1 VLREERTSLPLAVCS
16 LQPSNRKKRRNDQEK
31 IEKMKKQFVKLM
43 SLVLMVLV
51 LGSCKGDGKGGGKSI
66 FTPVSSGRP
75 YEMLVVID
83 KAMWERPAGRALF
96 NVLDTDVP
104 GLPQPERSFRI
115 SNVGPEHFDR
125 GFRIFRNIIDVD
137 IQPIYTQPKL
147 KYSRDSYSSPQ
158 MIMTIQA
165 PDEQSFEEFVTNNRQ
180 VILDFFTK
188 AEMNRQINL
197 LKKKH
202 SEVVSD
208 KVGSMFGCDVWVP
221 VDMERYKEG
230 KDFLWASNDRN
241 TSDVSM
247 NFVIYSYPY
256 TDKDTFT
263 KDYFVHKRD
272 SVMKINIPGSRE
284 GQYIQTDA
292 DYVNV
297 KNIAV
302 KGDYGF
308 EARGLWYME
317 NDMMGGPFVSHAR
330 VDRPN
335 GRVVVVEG
343 FIFAPE
349 KNKRDLMRQMEAAL
363 YTLNLPQEQQIDEI
377 VIGADLEET
386 APASAPAK

>member
-1 VLREERTSLPLAVCS
+1 MIKKLR
-16 LQPSNRKKRRNDQEK
+16 D
-31 IEKMKKQFVKLM
+31 MKKQLINLLSLALM
-43 SLVLMVLV
+43 ALVLF
-51 LGSCKGDGKGGGKSI
+51 SCEGNGKKGGKSL

-96 NVLDTDVP
+96 DVLDTDVP

-115 SNVGPEHFDR
+115 SNVGPEHFNR

-165 PDEQSFEEFVTNNRQ
+165 PDEASFADFVTKNRQ
-180 VILDFFTK
+180 VIVDFFTK

-197 LKKKH
+197 LRKEH
-202 SEVVSD
+202 SEVVSA

-221 VDMERYKEG
+221 ADMERYKQGE
-230 KDFLWASNDRN
+230 DFLWASNDRN
-241 TSDVSM
+241 TSNTSV
-247 NFVIYSYPY
+247 NFVMYSYPY
-256 TDKDTFT
+256 TDKNTFT
-263 KDYFVHKRD
+263 KDFFVHKRD
-272 SVMKINIPGSRE
+272 SVMKINIPGAKE
-284 GQYIQTDA
+284 GQYIATDA
-292 DYVNV
+292 QYVDV
-297 KNIAV
+297 KNISVRGEYAL
-302 KGDYGF
+302 

-317 NDMMGGPFVSHAR
+317 NDMMGGPFVSHVR

-335 GRVVVVEG
+335 GRVVVVEA
-343 FIFAPE
+343 FVYAPE
-349 KNKRDLMRQMEAAL
+349 KKKCDLMRQLEASL

-377 VIGADLEET
+377 VIGPNLEEVS
-386 APASAPAK
+386 ASDAVNN

>member
-1 VLREERTSLPLAVCS
+1 
-16 LQPSNRKKRRNDQEK
+16 
-31 IEKMKKQFVKLM
+31 MKKQVVNLLSMALM
-43 SLVLMVLV
+43 ALVLF
-51 LGSCKGDGKGGGKSI
+51 SCKGDGKGGGKSI

-115 SNVGPEHFDR
+115 SNIGPDRFDR
-125 GFRIFRNIIDVD
+125 GMRIFRNIIDVD
-137 IQPIYTQPKL
+137 IRPIYTQPKL

-165 PDEQSFEEFVTNNRQ
+165 PDEDSFEEFVTKNKQ

-188 AEMNRQINL
+188 SEMNRQIAL
-197 LKKKH
+197 LKKEH
-202 SEVVSD
+202 SSVVAA
-208 KVGSMFGCDVWVP
+208 KVESMFGCGIWIP
-221 VDMERYKEG
+221 ADMERYKQG
-230 KDFLWASNDRN
+230 TDFLWASNDRN

-292 DYVNV
+292 DYVSV
-297 KNIAV
+297 KNFSV
-302 KGDYGF
+302 KGEYAF

-349 KNKRDLMRQMEAAL
+349 KMKRDLMRKMEASL
-363 YTLNLPQEQQIDEI
+363 YTLNLPQEQGLEEI
-377 VIGADLEET
+377 VVGPADLEEEKNAA
-386 APASAPAK
+386 APAQQ

>member
-1 VLREERTSLPLAVCS
+1 MNLLSMA
-16 LQPSNRKKRRNDQEK
+16 
-31 IEKMKKQFVKLM
+31 LM
-43 SLVLMVLV
+43 ALVLF
-51 LGSCKGDGKGGGKSI
+51 SCEGNGKKGGKSL

-83 KAMWERPAGRALF
+83 KGMWERPAGRALF
-96 NVLDTDVP
+96 DVLDSDVP

-115 SNVGPEHFDR
+115 SQIIPSKFDR

-147 KYSRDSYSSPQ
+147 KYSRDSYASPQ

-165 PDEQSFEEFVTNNRQ
+165 PDEQSFEEFVAKNRQ
-180 VILDFFTK
+180 VIVDFFTK

-197 LKKKH
+197 LKEKY
-202 SEVVSD
+202 SPVVAA
-208 KVGSMFGCDVWVP
+208 KVGSIFGCDVRIP
-221 VDMERYKEG
+221 AELERYKEG
-230 KDFLWASNDRN
+230 KDFLWASSDNNSTN
-241 TSDVSM
+241 TSL

-256 TDKDTFT
+256 TDKNTFT

-272 SVMKINIPGSRE
+272 SVMKINIPGARE

-292 DYVNV
+292 DYVDV
-297 KNIAV
+297 KDFAV
-302 KGDYGF
+302 KGEYAF

-343 FIFAPE
+343 FVFAPE
-349 KNKRDLMRQMEAAL
+349 KKKRDLMRKLEAAL
-363 YTLNLPQEQQIDEI
+363 YTLNLPQEQELEEI
-377 VIGADLEET
+377 VIKASDLEEVIPDTT
-386 APASAPAK
+386 AVK

>member
-1 VLREERTSLPLAVCS
+1 
-16 LQPSNRKKRRNDQEK
+16 
-31 IEKMKKQFVKLM
+31 MKKQVMNWLSMALM
-43 SLVLMVLV
+43 TLVLF
-51 LGSCKGDGKGGGKSI
+51 SCGGDGKGGGKSL

-115 SNVGPEHFDR
+115 SNIGPDHFDR
-125 GFRIFRNIIDVD
+125 GMRIFRNIIDVD

-165 PDEQSFEEFVTNNRQ
+165 PDEASFEEFVTKNRQ

-188 AEMNRQINL
+188 AEMNRQIAL
-197 LKKKH
+197 LKKSH
-202 SEVVSD
+202 SDIVST

-221 VDMERYKEG
+221 TDMERYKEG
-230 KDFLWASNDRN
+230 KDFLWASSDKPS
-241 TSDVSM
+241 SDVST

-256 TDKDTFT
+256 TDKNTFT
-263 KDYFVHKRD
+263 KDFFVQKRD
-272 SVMKINIPGSRE
+272 SVMKINIPGALE
-284 GQYIQTDA
+284 GQYMATDA
-292 DYVNV
+292 DYVDV
-297 KNIAV
+297 KEIVV
-302 KGDYGF
+302 KGEYAF

-317 NDMMGGPFVSHAR
+317 NDMMGGPFVAHAR

-335 GRVVVVEG
+335 GRVVVVES
-343 FIFAPE
+343 FVYAPE
-349 KNKRDLMRQMEAAL
+349 KKKRALMRQMEAAL

-377 VIGADLEET
+377 VIGVGGMEEEKPEALENN
-386 APASAPAK
+386 KQ

>member
-1 VLREERTSLPLAVCS
+1 MNLLSMA
-16 LQPSNRKKRRNDQEK
+16 
-31 IEKMKKQFVKLM
+31 LM
-43 SLVLMVLV
+43 ALVLF
-51 LGSCKGDGKGGGKSI
+51 SCEGNGKKGGKSL

-83 KAMWERPAGRALF
+83 KGMWERPAGRALF
-96 NVLDTDVP
+96 DVLDSDVP

-115 SNVGPEHFDR
+115 SQIIPDKFER

-147 KYSRDSYSSPQ
+147 KYARDSYASPQ

-165 PDEQSFEEFVTNNRQ
+165 PDEQSFEEFVAKNRQ
-180 VILDFFTK
+180 VIVDFFTK

-197 LKKKH
+197 LKEKY
-202 SEVVSD
+202 SPVVAA
-208 KVGSMFGCDVWVP
+208 KVGSIFGCDVRIP
-221 VDMERYKEG
+221 AELERYKEG
-230 KDFLWASNDRN
+230 KDFLWASSDNNSTN
-241 TSDVSM
+241 TSL

-256 TDKDTFT
+256 TDKNTFT

-272 SVMKINIPGSRE
+272 SVMKINIPGARE

-292 DYVNV
+292 DYVDV
-297 KNIAV
+297 KDFAV
-302 KGDYGF
+302 KGEYAF

-343 FIFAPE
+343 FVFAPE
-349 KNKRDLMRQMEAAL
+349 KKKRDLMRKLEAAL
-363 YTLNLPQEQQIDEI
+363 YTLNLPQEQELEEI
-377 VIGADLEET
+377 VIKASDLEEVIPDTT
-386 APASAPAK
+386 AVK

>member
-1 VLREERTSLPLAVCS
+1 
-16 LQPSNRKKRRNDQEK
+16 
-31 IEKMKKQFVKLM
+31 MKKQVINLLSIVLM
-43 SLVLMVLV
+43 TLVLF
-51 LGSCKGDGKGGGKSI
+51 SCGGNGKKGGKSL

-115 SNVGPEHFDR
+115 SNVGPENFNR

-165 PDEQSFEEFVTNNRQ
+165 PDEASFEEFVTKNRQ

-197 LKKKH
+197 LKKEH
-202 SEVVSD
+202 SEVVSR

-221 VDMERYKEG
+221 ADMERYKQGE
-230 KDFLWASNDRN
+230 DFLWASNDRN
-241 TSDVSM
+241 TSDVSLS
-247 NFVIYSYPY
+247 FVIYSYPY
-256 TDKDTFT
+256 TDKNTFT
-263 KDYFVHKRD
+263 KDFFVHKRD
-272 SVMKINIPGSRE
+272 SVMKMNIPGSKE
-284 GQYIQTDA
+284 GQYMATDA
-292 DYVNV
+292 KYVDV
-297 KNIAV
+297 KNITVRGEYAL
-302 KGDYGF
+302 
-308 EARGLWYME
+308 ETRGLWYME

-335 GRVVVVEG
+335 GRVVVVEA
-343 FIFAPE
+343 FVYAPE
-349 KNKRDLMRQMEAAL
+349 KKKRDLMRQLEASL

-377 VIGADLEET
+377 VVSPNLEEVSESD
-386 APASAPAK
+386 AVK

>member
-1 VLREERTSLPLAVCS
+1 
-16 LQPSNRKKRRNDQEK
+16 
-31 IEKMKKQFVKLM
+31 MKKQVMNLLSMALM
-43 SLVLMVLV
+43 ALVLF
-51 LGSCKGDGKGGGKSI
+51 SCEGNGKKGGKSL

-83 KAMWERPAGRALF
+83 KGMWERPAGRALF
-96 NVLDTDVP
+96 DVLDSDVP

-115 SNVGPEHFDR
+115 SQIIPSKFDR

-147 KYSRDSYSSPQ
+147 KYSRDSYASPQ

-165 PDEQSFEEFVTNNRQ
+165 PDEQSFEEFVAKNRQ
-180 VILDFFTK
+180 VIVDFFTK

-197 LKKKH
+197 LKEKY
-202 SEVVSD
+202 SPVVAA
-208 KVGSMFGCDVWVP
+208 KVGSIFGCDVRIP
-221 VDMERYKEG
+221 AELERYKEG
-230 KDFLWASNDRN
+230 KDFLWASSDNNSTN
-241 TSDVSM
+241 TSL

-256 TDKDTFT
+256 TDKNTFT

-272 SVMKINIPGSRE
+272 SVMKINIPGARE

-292 DYVNV
+292 DYVDV
-297 KNIAV
+297 KDFAV
-302 KGDYGF
+302 KGEYAF

-343 FIFAPE
+343 FVFAPE
-349 KNKRDLMRQMEAAL
+349 KKKRDLMRKLEAAL
-363 YTLNLPQEQQIDEI
+363 YTLNLPQEQELEEI
-377 VIGADLEET
+377 VIKASDLEEVIPDTT
-386 APASAPAK
+386 AVK

>member
-1 VLREERTSLPLAVCS
+1 MNLLSMA
-16 LQPSNRKKRRNDQEK
+16 
-31 IEKMKKQFVKLM
+31 LM
-43 SLVLMVLV
+43 TLVLF
-51 LGSCKGDGKGGGKSI
+51 SCGGNEKKGGKSL

-83 KAMWERPAGRALF
+83 KGMWERPAGRALF
-96 NVLDTDVP
+96 DVLDSDVP

-115 SNVGPEHFDR
+115 SQIIPSKFDR

-147 KYSRDSYSSPQ
+147 KYSRDSYASPQ

-165 PDEQSFEEFVTNNRQ
+165 PDEQSFEEFVATNRQ
-180 VILDFFTK
+180 VIVDFFTK

-197 LKKKH
+197 LKEKY
-202 SEVVSD
+202 SPVVAA
-208 KVGSMFGCDVWVP
+208 KVGSIFGCDVRIP
-221 VDMERYKEG
+221 AELERYKEG
-230 KDFLWASNDRN
+230 KDFLWASSDNNSTN
-241 TSDVSM
+241 TSL

-256 TDKDTFT
+256 TDKNTFT

-272 SVMKINIPGSRE
+272 SVMKINIPGARE

-292 DYVNV
+292 DYVDV
-297 KNIAV
+297 KDFAV
-302 KGDYGF
+302 KGEYAF

-343 FIFAPE
+343 FVYAPE
-349 KNKRDLMRQMEAAL
+349 KKKRDLMRKLEAAL
-363 YTLNLPQEQQIDEI
+363 YTLNLPQEQELEEI
-377 VIGADLEET
+377 VIKASDLEEVIPDTT
-386 APASAPAK
+386 AVK

>member
-1 VLREERTSLPLAVCS
+1 
-16 LQPSNRKKRRNDQEK
+16 
-31 IEKMKKQFVKLM
+31 
-43 SLVLMVLV
+43 MVLV
-51 LGSCKGDGKGGGKSI
+51 LFSCEGNGKKGGKSL

-83 KAMWERPAGRALF
+83 KGMWERPAGRALF
-96 NVLDTDVP
+96 DVLDSDVP

-115 SNVGPEHFDR
+115 SQIIPSKFDR

-147 KYSRDSYSSPQ
+147 KYSRDSYASPQ

-165 PDEQSFEEFVTNNRQ
+165 PDEQSFEEFVAKNRQ
-180 VILDFFTK
+180 VIVDFFTK

-197 LKKKH
+197 LKEKY
-202 SEVVSD
+202 SPVVAA
-208 KVGSMFGCDVWVP
+208 KVGSIFGCDVRIP
-221 VDMERYKEG
+221 AELERYKEG
-230 KDFLWASNDRN
+230 KDFLWASSDNNSTN
-241 TSDVSM
+241 TSL

-256 TDKDTFT
+256 TDKNTFT

-272 SVMKINIPGSRE
+272 SVMKINIPGARE

-292 DYVNV
+292 DYVDV
-297 KNIAV
+297 KDFAV
-302 KGDYGF
+302 KGEYAF

-343 FIFAPE
+343 FVYAPE
-349 KNKRDLMRQMEAAL
+349 KKKRDLMRKLEAAL
-363 YTLNLPQEQQIDEI
+363 YTLNLPQEQELEEI
-377 VIGADLEET
+377 VIKASDLEEVIPDTT
-386 APASAPAK
+386 AVK

>member
-1 VLREERTSLPLAVCS
+1 MNLLSMA
-16 LQPSNRKKRRNDQEK
+16 
-31 IEKMKKQFVKLM
+31 
-43 SLVLMVLV
+43 LMVLV
-51 LGSCKGDGKGGGKSI
+51 LFSCEGNGKKGGKSL

-83 KAMWERPAGRALF
+83 KGMWERPAGRALF
-96 NVLDTDVP
+96 DVLDSDVP

-115 SNVGPEHFDR
+115 SQIIPSKFDR

-147 KYSRDSYSSPQ
+147 KYSRDSYASPQ

-165 PDEQSFEEFVTNNRQ
+165 PDEQSFEEFVAKNRQ
-180 VILDFFTK
+180 VIVDFFTK

-197 LKKKH
+197 LKEKY
-202 SEVVSD
+202 SPVVAA
-208 KVGSMFGCDVWVP
+208 KVGSIFGCDVRIP
-221 VDMERYKEG
+221 AELERYKEG
-230 KDFLWASNDRN
+230 KDFLWASSDNNSTN
-241 TSDVSM
+241 TSL

-256 TDKDTFT
+256 TDKNTFT

-272 SVMKINIPGSRE
+272 SVMKINIPGARE

-292 DYVNV
+292 DYVDV
-297 KNIAV
+297 KDFAV
-302 KGDYGF
+302 KGEYAF

-343 FIFAPE
+343 FVFAPE
-349 KNKRDLMRQMEAAL
+349 KKKRDLMRKLEAAL
-363 YTLNLPQEQQIDEI
+363 YTLNLPQEQELEEI
-377 VIGADLEET
+377 VIKASDLEEVIPDTT
-386 APASAPAK
+386 AVK

>member
-1 VLREERTSLPLAVCS
+1 
-16 LQPSNRKKRRNDQEK
+16 
-31 IEKMKKQFVKLM
+31 MKKQVINFLSMALM
-43 SLVLMVLV
+43 ALVLF
-51 LGSCKGDGKGGGKSI
+51 SCGGNGKKGGKSL

-83 KAMWERPAGRALF
+83 KGMWERPAGRALF
-96 NVLDTDVP
+96 DALDMDVP

-115 SNVGPEHFDR
+115 SQVGPNNFER

-137 IQPIYTQPKL
+137 IQDIYTQPQL

-165 PDEQSFEEFVTNNRQ
+165 PDEQSFEEFVKNNKRTI
-180 VILDFFTK
+180 VDFFTK

-197 LKKKH
+197 LKKEH
-202 SEVVSD
+202 SSLVST
-208 KVGSMFGCDVWVP
+208 KVGSMFGCDVWIP
-221 VDMERYKEG
+221 ADMERYKEG
-230 KDFLWASNDRN
+230 EDFLWASNDRN

-272 SVMKINIPGSRE
+272 SVLKINIPGSRE

-292 DYVNV
+292 DYVDV
-297 KNIAV
+297 KNFSV
-302 KGDYGF
+302 KGEYAF

-349 KNKRDLMRQMEAAL
+349 KAKRDLMRKMEASL
-363 YTLNLPQEQQIDEI
+363 YTLKLPQEQELEEI
-377 VIGADLEET
+377 VVGPGLEEEKK
-386 APASAPAK
+386 AADPVQQ

>member
-1 VLREERTSLPLAVCS
+1 MNLLSMA
-16 LQPSNRKKRRNDQEK
+16 
-31 IEKMKKQFVKLM
+31 LM
-43 SLVLMVLV
+43 ALVLF
-51 LGSCKGDGKGGGKSI
+51 SCGGNEKKGGKSL

-83 KAMWERPAGRALF
+83 KGMWERPAGRALF
-96 NVLDTDVP
+96 DVLDSDVP

-115 SNVGPEHFDR
+115 SQIIPSKFDR

-147 KYSRDSYSSPQ
+147 KYSRDSYASPQ

-165 PDEQSFEEFVTNNRQ
+165 PDEQSFEEFVAKNRQ
-180 VILDFFTK
+180 VIVDFFTK
-188 AEMNRQINL
+188 AEMNRQINV
-197 LKKKH
+197 LKEKY
-202 SEVVSD
+202 SPVVAA
-208 KVGSMFGCDVWVP
+208 KVGSIFGCDVRIP
-221 VDMERYKEG
+221 AELERYKEG
-230 KDFLWASNDRN
+230 KDFLWASSDNNSTN
-241 TSDVSM
+241 TSL

-256 TDKDTFT
+256 TDKNTFT

-272 SVMKINIPGSRE
+272 SVMKINIPGARE

-292 DYVNV
+292 DYVDV
-297 KNIAV
+297 KDFAV
-302 KGDYGF
+302 KGEYAF

-343 FIFAPE
+343 FVYAPE
-349 KNKRDLMRQMEAAL
+349 KKKRDLMRKLEAAL
-363 YTLNLPQEQQIDEI
+363 YTLNLPQEQELEEI
-377 VIGADLEET
+377 VIKASDLEEVIPDTT
-386 APASAPAK
+386 AVK

>member
-1 VLREERTSLPLAVCS
+1 
-16 LQPSNRKKRRNDQEK
+16 
-31 IEKMKKQFVKLM
+31 M
-43 SLVLMVLV
+43 SMALMVLV
-51 LGSCKGDGKGGGKSI
+51 LSSCGGNGKGGKSL

-83 KAMWERPAGRALF
+83 KGMWERPAGRALY
-96 NVLDTDVP
+96 NALDMDIP

-115 SNVGPEHFDR
+115 SNIGPEHFDR
-125 GFRIFRNIIDVD
+125 GMRIFRNIIDVD

-165 PDEQSFEEFVTNNRQ
+165 PDEKSFEEFVDKNKRTI
-180 VILDFFTK
+180 VDFFTK
-188 AEMNRQINL
+188 AEMNRQIVL
-197 LKKKH
+197 LKK
-202 SEVVSD
+202 EYNDVVAT
-208 KVGSMFGCDVWVP
+208 KVGSMFGCDVRVP
-221 VDMERYKEG
+221 ASLDRYKEG
-230 KDFLWASNDRN
+230 KDFLWASSDKP
-241 TSDVSM
+241 TSDVSQ

-272 SVMKINIPGSRE
+272 SVLKINIQGSRE

-292 DYVNV
+292 RYVDV
-297 KNIAV
+297 KDFSV
-302 KGDYGF
+302 KGEYAF

-343 FIFAPE
+343 FVYAPQ
-349 KNKRDLMRQMEAAL
+349 KNKRELMRQMEAAL

-377 VIGADLEET
+377 VIGPELEEKE
-386 APASAPAK
+386 PAAEPVK

>member
-1 VLREERTSLPLAVCS
+1 MNLLSMA
-16 LQPSNRKKRRNDQEK
+16 
-31 IEKMKKQFVKLM
+31 LM
-43 SLVLMVLV
+43 ALVLF
-51 LGSCKGDGKGGGKSI
+51 SCGGNEKKGGKSL

-83 KAMWERPAGRALF
+83 KGMWERPAGRALF
-96 NVLDTDVP
+96 DVLDSDVP

-115 SNVGPEHFDR
+115 SQIIPSKFDR

-147 KYSRDSYSSPQ
+147 KYSRDSYTSPQ

-165 PDEQSFEEFVTNNRQ
+165 PDEQSFEEFVAKNRQ
-180 VILDFFTK
+180 VIVDFFTK

-197 LKKKH
+197 LKEKYNP
-202 SEVVSD
+202 VVAA
-208 KVGSMFGCDVWVP
+208 KVGSIFGCDVRIP
-221 VDMERYKEG
+221 AELERYKEG
-230 KDFLWASNDRN
+230 KDFLWASSDNNSTN
-241 TSDVSM
+241 TSL

-256 TDKDTFT
+256 TDKNTFT

-272 SVMKINIPGSRE
+272 SVMKINIPGARE

-292 DYVNV
+292 DYVDV
-297 KNIAV
+297 KDFAV
-302 KGDYGF
+302 KGEYAF

-343 FIFAPE
+343 FVFAPE
-349 KNKRDLMRQMEAAL
+349 KKKRDLMRKLEAAL
-363 YTLNLPQEQQIDEI
+363 YTLNLPQEQELEEI
-377 VIGADLEET
+377 VIKASDLEEVIPDTT
-386 APASAPAK
+386 AVK

>member
-1 VLREERTSLPLAVCS
+1 
-16 LQPSNRKKRRNDQEK
+16 
-31 IEKMKKQFVKLM
+31 MKKQVIKLLGM
-43 SLVLMVLV
+43 VLMVLV
-51 LGSCKGDGKGGGKSI
+51 LFSCGGNGKKGGKSL

-104 GLPQPERSFRI
+104 GLPQSERSFRI
-115 SNVGPEHFDR
+115 SNVGPENFNR

-165 PDEQSFEEFVTNNRQ
+165 PDEASFEEFVTKNRQ

-197 LKKKH
+197 LKKGH
-202 SEVVSD
+202 SEVVSA

-221 VDMERYKEG
+221 ADMERYKQGE
-230 KDFLWASNDRN
+230 DFLWASNDRN

-256 TDKDTFT
+256 TDKNTFT
-263 KDYFVHKRD
+263 KDFFVHKRD
-272 SVMKINIPGSRE
+272 SVMKMNIPGSKE
-284 GQYIQTDA
+284 GQYMATDA
-292 DYVNV
+292 KYVDV
-297 KNIAV
+297 KNITVRGEYAL
-302 KGDYGF
+302 

-335 GRVVVVEG
+335 GRVVVVEA
-343 FIFAPE
+343 FVYAPE
-349 KNKRDLMRQMEAAL
+349 KKKRDLMRQLEASL

-377 VIGADLEET
+377 VVSPNLEEVSESD
-386 APASAPAK
+386 AVK

>member
-1 VLREERTSLPLAVCS
+1 MNLLSMA
-16 LQPSNRKKRRNDQEK
+16 
-31 IEKMKKQFVKLM
+31 
-43 SLVLMVLV
+43 LMVLV
-51 LGSCKGDGKGGGKSI
+51 LFSCEGNGKKGGKSL

-83 KAMWERPAGRALF
+83 KGMWERPAGRALF
-96 NVLDTDVP
+96 DVLDSDVP

-115 SNVGPEHFDR
+115 SQIIPSKFDR

-147 KYSRDSYSSPQ
+147 KYSRDSYASPQ

-165 PDEQSFEEFVTNNRQ
+165 PDEQSFEEFVAKNRQ
-180 VILDFFTK
+180 VIADFFTK

-197 LKKKH
+197 LKEKY
-202 SEVVSD
+202 SPVVAA
-208 KVGSMFGCDVWVP
+208 KVGSIFGCDVRIP
-221 VDMERYKEG
+221 AELERYKEG
-230 KDFLWASNDRN
+230 KDFLWASSDNNSTN
-241 TSDVSM
+241 TSL

-256 TDKDTFT
+256 TDKNTFT

-272 SVMKINIPGSRE
+272 SVMKINIPGARE

-292 DYVNV
+292 DYVDV
-297 KNIAV
+297 KDFAV
-302 KGDYGF
+302 KGEYAF

-343 FIFAPE
+343 FVYAPE
-349 KNKRDLMRQMEAAL
+349 KKKRDLMRKLEAAL
-363 YTLNLPQEQQIDEI
+363 YTLNLPQEQELEEI
-377 VIGADLEET
+377 VIKASDLEEVIPDTT
-386 APASAPAK
+386 AVK

>member
-1 VLREERTSLPLAVCS
+1 MNLLSMA
-16 LQPSNRKKRRNDQEK
+16 
-31 IEKMKKQFVKLM
+31 LM
-43 SLVLMVLV
+43 ALVLF
-51 LGSCKGDGKGGGKSI
+51 SCGGNGKKGGKSL

-83 KAMWERPAGRALF
+83 KGMWERPAGRALF
-96 NVLDTDVP
+96 DVLDSDVP

-115 SNVGPEHFDR
+115 SQIIPSKFDR

-137 IQPIYTQPKL
+137 IQSIYTQPKL
-147 KYSRDSYSSPQ
+147 KYSRDSYASPQ

-165 PDEQSFEEFVTNNRQ
+165 PDEQSFEEFVAKNRQ
-180 VILDFFTK
+180 VIVDFFTK

-197 LKKKH
+197 LKEKY
-202 SEVVSD
+202 SPVVAA
-208 KVGSMFGCDVWVP
+208 KVGSIFGCDVRIP
-221 VDMERYKEG
+221 AELERYKEG
-230 KDFLWASNDRN
+230 KDFLWASSDNNSTN
-241 TSDVSM
+241 TSL

-256 TDKDTFT
+256 TDKNTFT

-272 SVMKINIPGSRE
+272 SVMKINIPGARE

-292 DYVNV
+292 DYVDV
-297 KNIAV
+297 KDFAV
-302 KGDYGF
+302 KGEYAF

-343 FIFAPE
+343 FVFAPE
-349 KNKRDLMRQMEAAL
+349 KKKRDLMRKLEAAL
-363 YTLNLPQEQQIDEI
+363 YTLNLPQEQELEEI
-377 VIGADLEET
+377 VIKASDLEEVIPDTT
-386 APASAPAK
+386 AVK

>member
-1 VLREERTSLPLAVCS
+1 
-16 LQPSNRKKRRNDQEK
+16 
-31 IEKMKKQFVKLM
+31 MKKQVIKLLGM
-43 SLVLMVLV
+43 VLMVLV
-51 LGSCKGDGKGGGKSI
+51 LFSCGGNGKKGGKSL

-104 GLPQPERSFRI
+104 GHPQPERSFRI
-115 SNVGPEHFDR
+115 SNVGPENFNR

-165 PDEQSFEEFVTNNRQ
+165 PDEASFEEFVTKNRQ
-180 VILDFFTK
+180 VIVDFFTK

-197 LKKKH
+197 LKKDH
-202 SEVVSD
+202 SEVVST

-221 VDMERYKEG
+221 ADMERYKQGE
-230 KDFLWASNDRN
+230 DFLWASNDRN
-241 TSDVSM
+241 TSDVSLS
-247 NFVIYSYPY
+247 FVIYSYPY
-256 TDKDTFT
+256 TDKNTFT
-263 KDYFVHKRD
+263 KDFFVHKRD
-272 SVMKINIPGSRE
+272 SVMKMNIPGSKE
-284 GQYIQTDA
+284 GQYMATDA
-292 DYVNV
+292 KYVDV
-297 KNIAV
+297 KNITVRGEYAL
-302 KGDYGF
+302 

-335 GRVVVVEG
+335 GRVVVVEA
-343 FIFAPE
+343 FVYAPE
-349 KNKRDLMRQMEAAL
+349 KKKRDLMRQLEASL
-363 YTLNLPQEQQIDEI
+363 YTLNLPREQQIDEI
-377 VIGADLEET
+377 VVSPNLEEVSESD
-386 APASAPAK
+386 AVK

>member
-1 VLREERTSLPLAVCS
+1 
-16 LQPSNRKKRRNDQEK
+16 
-31 IEKMKKQFVKLM
+31 MKKQVINFLSMALM
-43 SLVLMVLV
+43 ALVLF
-51 LGSCKGDGKGGGKSI
+51 SCGGNGKKGGKSL

-83 KAMWERPAGRALF
+83 KGMWERPAGRALF
-96 NVLDTDVP
+96 DALDMDVP

-115 SNVGPEHFDR
+115 SQVGPNNFER

-137 IQPIYTQPKL
+137 IQDIYTQPKL

-165 PDEQSFEEFVTNNRQ
+165 PDEQSFEEFVKNNKRTI
-180 VILDFFTK
+180 VDFFTK

-197 LKKKH
+197 LKKEH
-202 SEVVSD
+202 SSLVST
-208 KVGSMFGCDVWVP
+208 KVGSMFGCDVWIP
-221 VDMERYKEG
+221 ADMERYKEG
-230 KDFLWASNDRN
+230 EDFLWASNDRN

-272 SVMKINIPGSRE
+272 SVLKINIPGSRE

-292 DYVNV
+292 DYVDV
-297 KNIAV
+297 KNFSV
-302 KGDYGF
+302 KGEYAF

-349 KNKRDLMRQMEAAL
+349 KAKRDLMRKMEASL
-363 YTLNLPQEQQIDEI
+363 YTLKLPQEQELEEI
-377 VIGADLEET
+377 VVGPGLEEEKK
-386 APASAPAK
+386 AAEPAQQ